1 MTQTQTIALYRPL
14 LNSIAIKMVGCIH
27 DAEDIVQDT
36 FLKYLSI
43 DKSKIENTKAYL
55 VRAVT
60 NNCINH
66 LNAFNQKKKEYIETF
81 QNLELSDMI
90 NFDSFDLENEIS
102 TALAAMHKKLEPVE
116 KAIFLMR
123 EVFDYEYDELQ
134 DIFEKKKDHCR
145 QIVSRAKEK
154 MSLDKMKFKVDL
166 PNHTKLL
173 ESFSNACSFG
183 DPEELIANLNREIEE
198 RKKLE
203 K

>member
-1 MTQTQTIALYRPL
+1 
-14 LNSIAIKMVGCIH
+14 MVGCIH

-36 FLKYLSI
+36 FLKYLSV
-43 DKSKIENTKAYL
+43 DKTKIENTKAYL

-66 LNAFNQKKKEYIETF
+66 LNAFNQKKKEYLETW
-81 QNLELSDMI
+81 QNLELSDII

-102 TALAAMHKKLEPVE
+102 TALAAVHKKLEPVE

-134 DIFEKKKDHCR
+134 EIFEKKKDHCR

-154 MSLDKMKFKVDL
+154 ITLDKIKFKIDL
-166 PNHTKLL
+166 PNHKRLL
-173 ESFSNACSFG
+173 DSFNNACSFG
-183 DPEELIANLNREIEE
+183 DPKELISNLNREIEE
-198 RKKLE
+198 RKKLL

>member
-1 MTQTQTIALYRPL
+1 
-14 LNSIAIKMVGCIH
+14 MVGCMH

-66 LNAFNQKKKEYIETF
+66 LNAFNQKKKEYIDSF
-81 QNLELSDMI
+81 NNFELSDMI

-102 TALAAMHKKLEPVE
+102 TALASVHKKLEPVE

-154 MSLDKMKFKVDL
+154 LTLDKMKFKVDM
-166 PNHTKLL
+166 PNHKKLL
-173 ESFSNACSFG
+173 ESFNNACSFG
-183 DPEELIANLNREIEE
+183 DPDELIATLNREIAE

>member
-1 MTQTQTIALYRPL
+1 MTHTQTIALYRPL
-14 LNSIAIKMVGCIH
+14 LYSIAIRMVGCIH

-36 FLKYLSI
+36 FLKYLSV
-43 DKSKIENTKAYL
+43 DKTKIENTKAYL

-66 LNAFNQKKKEYIETF
+66 LNAFNQKKKEYIETW
-81 QNLELSDMI
+81 QNLEISDII

-102 TALAAMHKKLEPVE
+102 SALAAIHKKLEPAE

-134 DIFEKKKDHCR
+134 EIFEKKKDHCR

-154 MSLDKMKFKVDL
+154 ISLDKIKFKIDL
-166 PNHTKLL
+166 PNHKKLL
-173 ESFSNACSFG
+173 ESFNNACSFG

-198 RKKLE
+198 RKKLS